1 MSGEIG
7 RTPPPIRVINV
18 AQLRGQLA
26 SNNPLQTSRDNNTR
40 NPSFLDSLLFT
51 ALQDTN
57 TNRQT
62 DVNNSDRFG

>member
-7 RTPPPIRVINV
+7 RIPPTRIINV
-18 AQLRGQLA
+18 ELLKQQLT
-26 SNNPLQTSRDNNTR
+26 SNNPLQTSRDNKTK